1 MKRAVP
7 NNDKK
12 KKKEVNA
19 QIEKMESELK
29 NKHEAEMKELE
40 SKIGA
45 VKISEPVDNAADE
58 QVKAREEAI
67 KKKVAK
73 NQKKQV
79 RLYIWNCSI

>member
-12 KKKEVNA
+12 KKKEVGA
-19 QIEKMESELK
+19 LIEKMEKELK
-29 NKHEAEMKELE
+29 EKHETEMKELE

-45 VKISEPVDNAADE
+45 VKVSEPVQDTVNE
-58 QVKAREEAI
+58 QAKAREEAI
-67 KKKVAK
+67 KKKIAK

-79 RLYIWNCSI
+79 RL